1 MCTHTQT
8 GIGRERWKEKEE
20 EGMRKGQEIGRMEI
34 ERRGKEKGKR
44 SGREK
49 EEERG
54 KRKGEYR
61 RGDGRVDSMRD
72 REGNC

>member
-1 MCTHTQT
+1 
-8 GIGRERWKEKEE
+8 
-20 EGMRKGQEIGRMEI
+20 MRKGQEIGRMEI

-72 REGNC
+72 SEGNC

>member
-1 MCTHTQT
+1 MCTHRKT
-8 GIGRERWKEKEE
+8 GIGRERQKEKGE
-20 EGMRKGQEIGRMEI
+20 EGMRKGKEIGRMEI

-72 REGNC
+72 SEGNC